1 MWNSG
6 KAGVS
11 NGDVDR
17 IHKSKYIQYN
27 TIYKSLITYLFVC
40 VCTCVKD
47 NHHPQ
52 KELGISV
59 SPCFTTASD

>member
-1 MWNSG
+1 MCNSG

-40 VCTCVKD
+40 VCVRVRERQPSPSEGTWD
-47 NHHPQ
+47 LSIPMFHH
-52 KELGISV
+52 G
-59 SPCFTTASD
+59 